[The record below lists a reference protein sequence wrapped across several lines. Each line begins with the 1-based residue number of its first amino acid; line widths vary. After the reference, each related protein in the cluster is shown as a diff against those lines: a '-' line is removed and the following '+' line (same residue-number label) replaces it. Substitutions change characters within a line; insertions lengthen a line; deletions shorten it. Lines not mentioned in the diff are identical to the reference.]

1 MAEPNDE
8 IRLALLKDSIQRM
21 EKDTSE
27 FKARMEKDAAEFEAR
42 LEKKFD
48 EYVLKIAFEAQ
59 RDRFDD
65 RIKPIERLVYGMVGL
80 ILIAVVTALIA
91 TVVVT

>member
-1 MAEPNDE
+1 MNQENDE
-8 IRLALLKDSIQRM
+8 VRLALLKDSIQRM
-21 EKDTSE
+21 EKD
-27 FKARMEKDAAEFEAR
+27 AVEFEAR

-59 RDRFDD
+59 KDRIDD
-65 RIKPIERLVYGMVGL
+65 RIKPLERLVYGMVGL

>member
-1 MAEPNDE
+1 MTEHDDDL
-8 IRLALLKDSIQRM
+8 RLAMIKESIQRL
-21 EKDTSE
+21 
-27 FKARMEKDAAEFEAR
+27 EKDASDYEDR
-42 LEKKFD
+42 LEKKFN

-59 RDRFDD
+59 RDRMDD
-65 RIKPIERLVYGMVGL
+65 RIKPLERLVYGMVGL

>member
-1 MAEPNDE
+1 MSEADDQ
-8 IRLALLKDSIQRM
+8 IRLALLKESIQRM
-21 EKDTSE
+21 EKDAT
-27 FKARMEKDAAEFEAR
+27 EFEAH

-59 RDRFDD
+59 KDRLDD
-65 RIKPIERLVYGMVGL
+65 RIKPLERLVYGMVGL